1 MALFPKW
8 QAEKLNIYR
17 TGKLQ
22 MSEST
27 VNIQLMPK
35 EQDDDLHEL
44 TFQQQH
50 MVDDLWILLSQ
61 PTDQEESALQ
71 KP

>member
-1 MALFPKW
+1 
-8 QAEKLNIYR
+8 
-17 TGKLQ
+17 

-50 MVDDLWILLSQ
+50 MVDDL
-61 PTDQEESALQ
+61 
-71 KP
+71 